1 MARESAPNDPAPERC
16 RVRHRPPPRL
26 RDHVVSYTGYRM
38 SAAPVVRRINLPSTT
53 VTLCLTWGAPLDL
66 ASERERCGTGSGW
79 DAVLLGLQTG
89 PVISRVGGTGHG
101 VQVELT
107 PLGAYALLGLPL
119 RHLTD
124 SMVHPVDVLGRH
136 WSAALTERLA
146 GAPGWRARWAVLDEA
161 LTTRLAGSR
170 CWPSPVV
177 TQAYAL
183 LRASHGTL
191 PVGRL
196 AEATGRSRRR
206 LEVLFAEQIGLAPK
220 SAARVLRFQRAL
232 TKLLE
237 PGATGAGTAAAC
249 GYHDQAHLARDFRV
263 LAGTTATGL
272 RTLAT
277 HDTRHPH
284 GADHVPGADDTGPL
298 PHPLTSVL
306 APP

>member
-1 MARESAPNDPAPERC
+1 MARESAPNRLGPERR
-16 RVRHRPPPRL
+16 RVRHRPAARL

-38 SAAPVVRRINLPSTT
+38 SAAPDVRRINLPSAT
-53 VTLCLTWGAPLDL
+53 VTLCLTWGVPLHL
-66 ASERERCGTGSGW
+66 ASVRERERGAGSDW
-79 DAVLLGLQTG
+79 DMVLLGPQTR
-89 PVISRVGGTGHG
+89 PVTSRVGGTGHG

-119 RHLTD
+119 RHLAEG
-124 SMVHPVDVLGRH
+124 MVHPADVLGRH
-136 WSAALTERLA
+136 WGSALTERLA
-146 GAPGWRARWAVLDEA
+146 RASGWGARWTVLDEA
-161 LTTRLAGSR
+161 LSTRLAGTR

-177 TQAYAL
+177 VQAWNL

-196 AEATGRSRRR
+196 AEETGRSRRR

-232 TKLLE
+232 TGLLE

-272 RTLAT
+272 RALAA
-277 HDTRHPH
+277 HDTHAASLGH
-284 GADHVPGADDTGPL
+284 GVDDTSL
-298 PHPLTSVL
+298 VRHPLTSVL
-306 APP
+306 VPP